1 RPPPAPARVG
11 FPQPVLLEAVVA
23 LSPDLRPGR
32 SGALEGQQA
41 VSDPLPGDSDLIG
54 NSAVLWWTSVFNA
67 RLQVGDVSDLGPL
80 ENADFRAEMTEV
92 QFQVRFLRPV
102 SGGEGKIRFPEAGV
116 FHKIV
121 R

>member
-1 RPPPAPARVG
+1 SAPAQVV
-11 FPQPVLLEAVVA
+11 FPPPVLLEAV
-23 LSPDLRPGR
+23 LDMYPGSRPGLK
-32 SGALEGQQA
+32 GALEGQQA

-54 NSAVLWWTSVFNA
+54 KSAVLWWTSVFNA
-67 RLQVGDVSDLGPL
+67 RLQVGGVPDVGPL
-80 ENADFRAEMTEV
+80 ENADFRAEMAEV

-116 FHKIV
+116 FQKIV